1 MRSDYYSIPFRP
13 IDILQGKSTEKSFH
27 KSSLVNNIDQHI
39 RLLFVTAFGDLRY
52 DHNYGSIVNDL
63 DFSNE
68 RQSGLFERLIES
80 SLTESIAQ
88 YEPRLSHISITVR
101 FDRKGEMIST
111 KTDSYRM
118 YIHVNLTGKI
128 IMTNE
133 SFKSNFTVFF
143 APISE

>member
-1 MRSDYYSIPFRP
+1 MKSTYYSIPFRP
-13 IDILQGKSTEKSFH
+13 IDIMQSRSVDKELHKST
-27 KSSLVNNIDQHI
+27 LVENIDQHI

-52 DHNYGSIVNDL
+52 DHDYGSIVNDL

-68 RQSGLFERLIES
+68 RQSGHFERLIES
-80 SLTESIAQ
+80 SLKESI
-88 YEPRLSHISITVR
+88 EKFESRLGHISIKVR
-101 FDRKGEMIST
+101 FDRKGEMISQ
-111 KTDSYRM
+111 KTESYRM

-128 IMTNE
+128 VMTNE

>member
-1 MRSDYYSIPFRP
+1 MRSEYFSIPFRP
-13 IDILQGKSTEKSFH
+13 IDILQGKSTKKDFH
-27 KSSLVNNIDQHI
+27 KSSLADNIDQHI

-52 DHNYGSIVNDL
+52 DHNYGTIVNDL

-88 YEPRLSHISITVR
+88 YEPRLSHIIVRVR
-101 FDRKGEMIST
+101 FDRKGEMITT
-111 KTDSYRM
+111 KTDNYRM
-118 YIHVNLTGKI
+118 YIYVNLTGKI
-128 IMTNE
+128 VMTNE
-133 SFKSNFTVFF
+133 SFKSNFSVFF